1 MRAPAPFRQSSRVEI
16 PVWETIYM
24 GVELVAWIGFYP
36 AGTLVA
42 PSPLVKNEHFQF
54 QIGSEF
60 LDKRKPTLDTCTT
73 KTKGLFIHL
82 HICLFILTDGS
93 LHSTLSSHFRPSPW

>member
-1 MRAPAPFRQSSRVEI
+1 
-16 PVWETIYM
+16 M

-36 AGTLVA
+36 DGTLVS
-42 PSPLVKNEHFQF
+42 PSLKNEHLQF

-60 LDKRKPTLDTCTT
+60 LEKRKPTLDTCTT
-73 KTKGLFIHL
+73 KTKGLFIYL